1 MLVIHKEKLKQDICR
16 YDTYKKQCLLSIMN
30 ISYADYFLH
39 LKWLRSRE
47 GDQLKKIG
55 RLKGMTQTKNI
66 ALIPIGWDLA
76 KGALTEQFLQQHAF
90 A

>member
-1 MLVIHKEKLKQDICR
+1 MLVIHKEKLKQDICI
-16 YDTYKKQCLLSIMN
+16 YETYKKQCLLSIMN

-55 RLKGMTQTKNI
+55 RLKGMTQAKNI
-66 ALIPIGWDLA
+66 AFIPIGWDLA
-76 KGALTEQFLQQHAF
+76 RGALTEQFLQQHAF